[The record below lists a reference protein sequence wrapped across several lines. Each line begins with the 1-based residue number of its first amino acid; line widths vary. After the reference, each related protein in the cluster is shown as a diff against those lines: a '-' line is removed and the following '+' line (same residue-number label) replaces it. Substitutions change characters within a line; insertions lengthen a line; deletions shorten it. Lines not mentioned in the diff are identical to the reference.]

1 MYKVELLAEAFNL
14 DSLKLNIENGCDAV
28 YIGDE
33 LKNFS
38 IDELKKSV
46 EYAHNRDKKVY
57 VSLNKIPH
65 ENDINEIKRYIKSL
79 IDTGIDAI
87 VVIEPG
93 MLTIVRDVC
102 ENIEIHLSDQANV
115 TNYETASFWYNQGI
129 KRVIVSK
136 ELSCEEIGQIRL
148 KSPID
153 MDIEALVHLS
163 LIHI

>member
-1 MYKVELLAEAFNL
+1 MRNYLDYICNCDYLSTSLIPIGDGVALSYKNNKEVILMHKVELLAEAFNL

-65 ENDINEIKRYIKSL
+65 ENDINEIKKIY
-79 IDTGIDAI
+79 
-87 VVIEPG
+87 
-93 MLTIVRDVC
+93 
-102 ENIEIHLSDQANV
+102 
-115 TNYETASFWYNQGI
+115 
-129 KRVIVSK
+129 
-136 ELSCEEIGQIRL
+136 
-148 KSPID
+148 
-153 MDIEALVHLS
+153 
-163 LIHI
+163 

>member
-1 MYKVELLAEAFNL
+1 MNKVELLAEAFNL

-65 ENDINEIKRYIKSL
+65 ENDINEIEAKLADAQNEYEKINVFAGCGQFKFCSVCATEKQFTKRPCRRECRCNGG
-79 IDTGIDAI
+79 TCG
-87 VVIEPG
+87 
-93 MLTIVRDVC
+93 
-102 ENIEIHLSDQANV
+102 
-115 TNYETASFWYNQGI
+115 
-129 KRVIVSK
+129 
-136 ELSCEEIGQIRL
+136 
-148 KSPID
+148 
-153 MDIEALVHLS
+153 
-163 LIHI
+163 

>member
-1 MYKVELLAEAFNL
+1 MHKVELLAEAFNL

-102 ENIEIHLSDQANV
+102 ENI
-115 TNYETASFWYNQGI
+115 
-129 KRVIVSK
+129 
-136 ELSCEEIGQIRL
+136 
-148 KSPID
+148 
-153 MDIEALVHLS
+153 
-163 LIHI
+163 

>member
-1 MYKVELLAEAFNL
+1 MHKVELLAEAFNL

-87 VVIEPG
+87 VVIEP
-93 MLTIVRDVC
+93 L
-102 ENIEIHLSDQANV
+102 N
-115 TNYETASFWYNQGI
+115 ASLY
-129 KRVIVSK
+129 KSL
-136 ELSCEEIGQIRL
+136 ELG
-148 KSPID
+148 
-153 MDIEALVHLS
+153 LS
-163 LIHI
+163 LVPITFIILLYTSG